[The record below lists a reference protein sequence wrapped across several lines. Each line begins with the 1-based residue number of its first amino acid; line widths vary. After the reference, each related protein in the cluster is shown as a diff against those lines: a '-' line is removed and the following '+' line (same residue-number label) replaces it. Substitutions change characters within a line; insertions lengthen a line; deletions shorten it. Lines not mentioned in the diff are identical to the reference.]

1 MTIHNFL
8 KVAFLSG
15 EKRFSAQT
23 KASYQI
29 TTVKK
34 FHFSCGLDTVEYVT
48 TFDCRIYFLYFLRS
62 TDRRNALENFFR
74 RYKQDALD
82 ETFLSIF

>member
-34 FHFSCGLDTVEYVT
+34 FHFSCGLEQGWAN
-48 TFDCRIYFLYFLRS
+48 FL
-62 TDRRNALENFFR
+62 AGGPH
-74 RYKQDALD
+74 
-82 ETFLSIF
+82 